1 MANMSEQ
8 QLLRFISTLMVR
20 SLGNISALK
29 QFGEMLKEEGAP
41 DKYIELVESAQN
53 GYIWLRDIIERTH
66 MLTEQDIRGAE
77 AKYRKMLEER
87 QGRC

>member
-8 QLLRFISTLMVR
+8 QLLRFISTLMER

-29 QFGEMLKEEGAP
+29 QFGDMLKEEGAP

-53 GYIWLRDIIERTH
+53 GYFWLHD
-66 MLTEQDIRGAE
+66 
-77 AKYRKMLEER
+77 
-87 QGRC
+87 

>member
-8 QLLRFISTLMVR
+8 QLLRFISTLMER
-20 SLGNISALK
+20 SLGNISALR

-53 GYIWLRDIIERTH
+53 GYFWLHDIVERTH